1 MRYTSLY
8 NLPHQNIPH
17 PYATCHNHITY
28 HFIFAQLSHV
38 FITHHRSAWGYNLKP
53 KYSFNSRRQANF
65 NFLFLRPNLKLNTDT
80 SCKTSVKYKH
90 PAMKTM
96 CPSLWELLDKTIDL
110 ESRSWL
116 LIPDGRFHSS
126 THANSLSITLLL
138 VLNSLCADSQYQ
150 WRVEERGAKGHP
162 NGERKIR

>member
-8 NLPHQNIPH
+8 DLPHQNIPH

-65 NFLFLRPNLKLNTDT
+65 LFLRPNLKLNTDT
-80 SCKTSVKYKH
+80 NCKTSVKYKH

-96 CPSLWELLDKTIDL
+96 SVEAYGNCWTKPLIWKVARGCLSLTAD
-110 ESRSWL
+110 
-116 LIPDGRFHSS
+116 S
-126 THANSLSITLLL
+126 THPPTLILS
-138 VLNSLCADSQYQ
+138 VYYSSSSS
-150 WRVEERGAKGHP
+150 
-162 NGERKIR
+162 